1 MEVLEA
7 ILTRR
12 SIRQFQDRPVP
23 EDLIE
28 KLLRAAMSA
37 PNRRA
42 FTGGVG
48 RPQKT
53 TGSGEPVVPSG
64 A

>member
-28 KLLRAAMSA
+28 KLLRAAIS
-37 PNRRA
+37 
-42 FTGGVG
+42 T
-48 RPQKT
+48 
-53 TGSGEPVVPSG
+53 PVPATLSPG
-64 A
+64 ILW